1 MATFHDATHLDLTI
15 MVNNSRTTFISKHYL
30 CAMFAFQPSSLHI
43 SKDVLY
49 DSNDWFRIHYTRFLP
64 PPLKVTSWSL
74 VMANIALLVKFESQ
88 FLRHHSHAR
97 NHRFY
102 CQDCERW
109 PWSSWHSPSMFKCS
123 FILEPYSLASSIQ
136 LVVSCLRAIALPTH
150 TSNELR
156 NLDYNKISLQK
167 IQFLLIAFDGN
178 VFFELPPVFLT
189 MHRPSQ
195 M

>member
-123 FILEPYSLASSIQ
+123 FIFYFHWTVWFFLRWWLNIWWFFDEIINCKFLMF
-136 LVVSCLRAIALPTH
+136 CLIVTRTL
-150 TSNELR
+150 
-156 NLDYNKISLQK
+156 
-167 IQFLLIAFDGN
+167 
-178 VFFELPPVFLT
+178 
-189 MHRPSQ
+189 
-195 M
+195 